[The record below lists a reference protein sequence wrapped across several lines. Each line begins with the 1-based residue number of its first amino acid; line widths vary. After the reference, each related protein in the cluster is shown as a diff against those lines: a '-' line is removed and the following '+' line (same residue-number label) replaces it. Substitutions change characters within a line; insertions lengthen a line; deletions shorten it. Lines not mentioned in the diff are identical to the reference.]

1 LWGEEVKAV
10 IQKVPVP
17 LSGVML
23 GCAALGN
30 LLQSYSE
37 GARLLFGGI
46 SLLLLLVLLLK
57 LAIFPAVVGADLKN
71 PIIMGVSATFPMGL
85 MLLSVYAKPFLGPA
99 AAAIW
104 FAAIGLHL
112 VLICAFTYRFFKKLD
127 ITKVFAS
134 YFVVYVGIATAGVSA
149 PAFGMTSLGTAA
161 FWFGF
166 VCLLGLLVLM
176 GYRYIKYPAIPE
188 PAQPVFCIFAAPA
201 SLCLAAYLQSVDEKR
216 LEIVLV
222 LAVLA
227 TALYLLSL
235 GKLFTLLR
243 RPFYPSHAS
252 FTFPFVISAIAM
264 KQLGGYL
271 GKVGV
276 AAPFLPA
283 VVMIETVIA
292 TVLVCLT
299 LARFIV
305 FVLRAAAE
313 AKQAPVV

>member
-1 LWGEEVKAV
+1 MKAF

-37 GARLLFGGI
+37 GVRLLFGGI
-46 SLLLLLVLLLK
+46 SFLLLLLLLLK
-57 LAIFPAVVGADLKN
+57 LALFPAAVKEDLKN

-85 MLLSVYAKPFLGPA
+85 MLLSVYAKPFLGPVA
-99 AAAIW
+99 AAVW

-112 VLICAFTYRFFKKLD
+112 ILICAFTYRFFKKLD

-149 PAFGMTSLGTAA
+149 PAFGMTGLGTAA
-161 FWFGF
+161 FWFGL
-166 VCLLGLLVLM
+166 VTLLGLLVLV
-176 GYRYIKYPAIPE
+176 GYRYLKYPAVPE
-188 PAQPVFCIFAAPA
+188 PAQPVFCIFAAPT
-201 SLCLAAYLQSVDEKR
+201 SLCLAAYLQSVAEKR
-216 LEIVLV
+216 LELV
-222 LAVLA
+222 LALAVFA

-243 RPFYPSHAS
+243 RPFYPSHAA

-264 KQLGGYL
+264 KGLGGYL
-271 GKVGV
+271 TKAGLAV
-276 AAPFLPA
+276 PFLPTL
-283 VVMIETVIA
+283 VLIETVIA
-292 TVLVCLT
+292 TALVCLT
-299 LARFIV
+299 LVRFAA
-305 FVLRAAAE
+305 FLLRPAA
-313 AKQAPVV
+313 QAAPAAQR